1 MNFTFGG
8 KSSFMN
14 YCEIFPNSD
23 ARVEFG
29 QKNYVLIWLT
39 ICSASQPAASQGS
52 WTSNQ
57 LTVQLFIQSFA
68 CETWEH
74 GAVNLKLNLEL
85 FTELLDTET
94 DHLGSGD
101 LCGRLVQAAKL
112 VQEDVRVEI
121 ATRDAAQ
128 VIETN

>member
-1 MNFTFGG
+1 M
-8 KSSFMN
+8 
-14 YCEIFPNSD
+14 
-23 ARVEFG
+23 
-29 QKNYVLIWLT
+29 
-39 ICSASQPAASQGS
+39 
-52 WTSNQ
+52 
-57 LTVQLFIQSFA
+57 
-68 CETWEH
+68 
-74 GAVNLKLNLEL
+74 NLKLNLEL

-128 VIETN
+128 VIVTNKLMNMITMMKAKMLLMIMILMMKI